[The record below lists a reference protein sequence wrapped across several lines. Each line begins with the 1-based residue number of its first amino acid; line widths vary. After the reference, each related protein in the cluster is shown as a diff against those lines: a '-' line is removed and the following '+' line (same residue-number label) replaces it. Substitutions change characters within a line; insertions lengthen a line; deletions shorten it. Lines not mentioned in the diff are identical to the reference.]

1 MRARVTHQ
9 DVEDIAVGGAVLGAG
24 GGGDPYVGKLM
35 AQRAIDQYGAPE
47 LVPLKD
53 VPDDKTIMI
62 VGGIGAPTV
71 IIEKIPGGEEAVYV
85 FNALQKLLKKKAYAV
100 MSAEVG
106 GLNGTIP
113 IQVAARLKIPVVDAD
128 CMGRAF
134 PEVQL
139 VIPNLHGVS
148 ATPMIIADERG
159 NEAIINTISNE
170 WTELLSRT
178 IATKMGGI
186 ALMALYTMNG
196 KTAKKATLGGML
208 SHTLRIGRTLRSARH
223 EKKDILAEL
232 LKITKGTTLFVGKI
246 MDLDRR
252 LEQGWNRGQLT
263 IQGSGEYR
271 GETMTIQFQNEHLIA
286 RVGDKILATVPDI
299 ISVLDQDTSMPITVD
314 ALKYGLRVTVV
325 GIPIHAAWRTPE
337 GIALGGPK
345 HFGYDVPYQPLSV
358 NGKSRKTHVA
368 STRH

>member
-1 MRARVTHQ
+1 MGRRITHQ

-47 LVPLKD
+47 LIPLKD
-53 VPDDKTIMI
+53 IPDNKTIMI
-62 VGGIGAPTV
+62 AGGIGAPTV
-71 IIEKIPGGEEAVYV
+71 IIEKIPGGDEAVYV

-113 IQVAARLKIPVVDAD
+113 IQVAARVKIPVVDAD

-139 VIPNLHGVS
+139 VIPNLYGVS

-159 NEAIINTISNE
+159 NEAVINTISNE

-186 ALMALYTMNG
+186 ALMALYTMDG
-196 KTAKKATLGGML
+196 KMAKKATLAGMI
-208 SHTLRIGRTLRSARH
+208 SHSLRIGRTLRTARQ
-223 EKKDILAEL
+223 EKKDILVEL
-232 LKITKGTTLFVGKI
+232 LRVTKGTRMFQGKI
-246 MDLDRR
+246 IDLDRR
-252 LEQGWNRGQLT
+252 IEQGWNRGDVT
-263 IQGSGEYR
+263 IQGSGDYS
-271 GETMTIQFQNEHLIA
+271 GESMTIQFQNENLIA
-286 RVGDKILATVPDI
+286 RVGEKVIATVPDI
-299 ISVLDQDTSMPITVD
+299 ITVADQDTSMPLTVD
-314 ALKYGLRVTVV
+314 ALKYGLRVTVI
-325 GIPIHAAWRTPE
+325 GIPIHRAWKTPAAIE
-337 GIALGGPK
+337 LGGPK
-345 HFGYDVPYQPLSV
+345 HFGYDVPYRPLQV
-358 NGKSRKTHVA
+358 NGSLRKKHVA
-368 STRH
+368 